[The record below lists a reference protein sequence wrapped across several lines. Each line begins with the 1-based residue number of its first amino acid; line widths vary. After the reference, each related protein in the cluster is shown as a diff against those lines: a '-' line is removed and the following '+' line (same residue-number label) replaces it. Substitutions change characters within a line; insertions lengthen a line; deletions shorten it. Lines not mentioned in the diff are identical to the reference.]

1 MLLRARDATPSHGPH
16 FSVATPFLQS
26 DFVSAVSQST
36 LGWAG
41 VQRPKDMRNKVFLTL
56 QSRWPRALKKFL
68 MNYRVAT
75 KEYL

>member
-1 MLLRARDATPSHGPH
+1 MLLRARDATPSHSPH
-16 FSVATPFLQS
+16 FSVATPQS

-41 VQRPKDMRNKVFLTL
+41 VQRPKDRRDKVFLIP
-56 QSRWPRALKKFL
+56 QSRWPRALKKLL